1 MMRRFLLLPV
11 LVIVVLVMSAPGAA
25 GAEAMA
31 ATAVEPVH
39 HDRVT
44 VSDLLADPQAYE
56 RVVVQGELVGDFG
69 RRSDG
74 TVWTQCNGDAYAGSP
89 LREGGSLAGANVGIG
104 VRIPADV
111 WPDLDRPGGY
121 RYRGPIV
128 ELQGIWRYHDP
139 ARGGESYLDV
149 TGLEVL
155 EAARPLSEPMNWLPL
170 GLGAGL
176 LALTL
181 AVGLATRRRH
191 H

>member
-1 MMRRFLLLPV
+1 MRRFLLVSAAAITL
-11 LVIVVLVMSAPGAA
+11 LVVMAPA
-25 GAEAMA
+25 GARAEAA
-31 ATAVEPVH
+31 QSGHAPE
-39 HDRVT
+39 VT
-44 VSDLLADPQAYE
+44 VADLLTDPRAYGA
-56 RVVVQGELVGDFG
+56 VVVQGELVGDFG

-74 TVWTQCNGDAYAGSP
+74 TVWTQLNGDAYAGSP

-104 VRIPADV
+104 VRIPDDV
-111 WPDLDRPGGY
+111 WPDLDQPGGY

-155 EAARPLSEPMNWLPL
+155 EAARPLSEPMDWLPL

-191 H
+191 R